1 MYYSAN
7 NLSYIRN
14 KKLAD
19 DATANMIR
27 GTAVK
32 PEERKRKIM
41 EGLRYTIIYITII
54 QNS

>member
-1 MYYSAN
+1 MEALRYTII
-7 NLSYIRN
+7 YILQLY
-14 KKLAD
+14 K
-19 DATANMIR
+19 TANMIR